1 MALANPLT
9 DVQGFIAR
17 DDHRREIVVS
27 LRGSASIVDA
37 LLDAQVVQVPFV
49 SPGVRLPGGVRVH
62 SGFLI
67 AWDSLAVQVIKLVGW
82 QLERHEGYTIVTTGH
97 SLGGSIAL
105 LCAVTLQQNYKDSP
119 IRTYSYGAPRT
130 GNKILS
136 DYVNATFGEN
146 AYRVVHGDDGV
157 PTMIPRQ
164 LGYHHHGI
172 EYWQY
177 THPASEDTTSKCD
190 PEGEDPACSA
200 SIKPSRGV
208 TLAHMSYFGIM
219 STTPFCF

>member
-1 MALANPLT
+1 MDDVESTVSLPATITKELYEELVYYFKYASSAYTAFCPKPNGNHLVMALANPLT

-130 GNKILS
+130 GNKIFS

-146 AYRVVHGDDGV
+146 AYRVVHGDDG
-157 PTMIPRQ
+157 
-164 LGYHHHGI
+164 
-172 EYWQY
+172 
-177 THPASEDTTSKCD
+177 
-190 PEGEDPACSA
+190 
-200 SIKPSRGV
+200 
-208 TLAHMSYFGIM
+208 
-219 STTPFCF
+219 